1 MPFTAALS
9 DIVGRPRCLFASL
22 IFFTIGTI
30 LCAAAHNISVMLA
43 GRSIQ
48 GIGGGGVI
56 VLSLV
61 IFTDIVPLRS
71 RPQYVG
77 IL

>member
-9 DIVGRPRCLFASL
+9 DIIGRPRCLFASL

-30 LCAAAHNISVMLA
+30 LCAAARNIYVMLA

-56 VLSLV
+56 ILSLV

>member
-1 MPFTAALS
+1 VVAP
-9 DIVGRPRCLFASL
+9 DINF
-22 IFFTIGTI
+22 
-30 LCAAAHNISVMLA
+30 MLA

-48 GIGGGGVI
+48 GIGGGGI
-56 VLSLV
+56 IILSLV
-61 IFTDIVPLRS
+61 IFTDIVSLRS